1 MKRPAKKK
9 PYKKIAL
16 AFSLCMVILWAVLG
30 TGASLAWFTDTS
42 ETMTN
47 IFHFGEFDLEVSHR
61 TKDGKWETIDGKTEV
76 FDKEALYEPGY
87 VQVVYLRVENLGD
100 YAFDFHTAVSVIES
114 KTATNAL
121 GQQFWLHEHLKFGVA
136 PAKTEAEMD
145 ALVSTREKA
154 SAIAEMKL
162 QSYDNLGIATLA
174 PGEMAYLAL
183 VVRMPEEVGNEAN
196 YREDFIPKV
205 ELGIIVKAEQQK

>member
-76 FDKEALYEPGY
+76 FDDSAA
-87 VQVVYLRVENLGD
+87 QVTSSKHHHRMSAVDPQN
-100 YAFDFHTAVSVIES
+100 FSDFFF
-114 KTATNAL
+114 
-121 GQQFWLHEHLKFGVA
+121 Q
-136 PAKTEAEMD
+136 
-145 ALVSTREKA
+145 
-154 SAIAEMKL
+154 
-162 QSYDNLGIATLA
+162 
-174 PGEMAYLAL
+174 
-183 VVRMPEEVGNEAN
+183 
-196 YREDFIPKV
+196 
-205 ELGIIVKAEQQK
+205 IIDTDKCSI